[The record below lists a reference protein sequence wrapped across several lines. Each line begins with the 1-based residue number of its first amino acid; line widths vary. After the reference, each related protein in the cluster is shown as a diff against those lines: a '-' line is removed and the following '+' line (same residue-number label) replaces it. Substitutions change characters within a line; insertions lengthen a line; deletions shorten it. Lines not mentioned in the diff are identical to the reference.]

1 MEDHI
6 VDSDDQ
12 HQQRKQHGV
21 TIHTTHHSDERDHG
35 TVRKVD
41 AVQNGNNSSGNS
53 AFLTQM
59 GDRIIQPLITVI
71 KIYKTHSI
79 GDFNYY

>member
-1 MEDHI
+1 MEKTQNNEKKIKLGKVCNCLSQILSEVYVLI
-6 VDSDDQ
+6 V
-12 HQQRKQHGV
+12 
-21 TIHTTHHSDERDHG
+21 TT
-35 TVRKVD
+35 VD
-41 AVQNGNNSSGNS
+41 AVQNVNNSSGNFG
-53 AFLTQM
+53 FLTQM